1 MQIKELDLLVSAK
14 LPQANVSMKLALS
27 YLVFDNCKQVSVTVA
42 VNHWFALTGHTVFD
56 TYQERRVFMRFKA
69 SDPGSLQN
77 NYDKFGSAW
86 IGMQSAGS
94 ST

>member
-42 VNHWFALTGHTVFD
+42 VNHWFALTG
-56 TYQERRVFMRFKA
+56 Y
-69 SDPGSLQN
+69 
-77 NYDKFGSAW
+77 
-86 IGMQSAGS
+86 I
-94 ST
+94 